1 MRRYSEQDKKI
12 IRLILKD
19 NHQEVFGS
27 QLAGTLFGTN
37 GISLMLGD
45 NDSCLLEAIDGDGE
59 DIKKR
64 KAQFISVLSLLR
76 HLEQEGYIYCL
87 YPADKDD
94 LLFSQSEDVHIA
106 KDGSSYRYTFNGGSI
121 EMDNDEYLMKDNSGA
136 IVMKGTALSEALS
149 TDCRRFLGAIIY
161 TTYQLK
167 ELVKNEY
174 RQEEIVQYEK
184 QLYYARKSLCVSW
197 RAFAVS
203 VIALILTVPISN
215 IFGYSTMKTEQF
227 EVVNSIRTELSRIS
241 TTIQTWERCGRKPSL
256 CNHNQLHKVVSKHLP
271 DAEKQKR

>member
-1 MRRYSEQDKKI
+1 MRRYSDSDKKI
-12 IRLILKD
+12 ILLILD
-19 NHQEVFGS
+19 NNHQKVFGS
-27 QLAGTLFGTN
+27 QLAGTFFGTN

-161 TTYQLK
+161 PTYQLK

-174 RQEEIVQYEK
+174 KQEEIVQYEK
-184 QLYYARKSLCVSW
+184 QLGYARKSLYVSW
-197 RAFAVS
+197 SAFLVS
-203 VIALILTVPISN
+203 VIAVFINVPISN
-215 IFGYSTMKTEQF
+215 LFGYSTINSRQF
-227 EVVNSIRTELSRIS
+227 EVVHRVSTELSRIRYAVAGWKS
-241 TTIQTWERCGRKPSL
+241 CECDKGTQRQNVR
-256 CNHNQLHKVVSKHLP
+256 HKKA
-271 DAEKQKR
+271 DR

>member
-1 MRRYSEQDKKI
+1 MRRYSDSDKKI
-12 IRLILKD
+12 ILLILD
-19 NHQEVFGS
+19 NNHQKVFGS
-27 QLAGTLFGTN
+27 QLRETLFGTSS
-37 GISLMLGD
+37 ISLILGD
-45 NDSCLLEAIDGDGE
+45 NYSCLLEAIDGDGE
-59 DIKKR
+59 EIKKR
-64 KAQFISVLSLLR
+64 KVQFISVLSLLR

-87 YPADKDD
+87 SPAYKDD
-94 LLFSQSEDVHIA
+94 LLFYESEDLQIA
-106 KDGSSYRYTFNGGSI
+106 KDGISSRYTFKEGSI

-227 EVVNSIRTELSRIS
+227 EVVNSIRTELSRIRYAVAGWKS
-241 TTIQTWERCGRKPSL
+241 CECDKGTQRQNVR
-256 CNHNQLHKVVSKHLP
+256 HKKA
-271 DAEKQKR
+271 DR